1 MCGKMFWV
9 LSKIKTDLVD
19 DVKHE
24 FYTTLLPNSD
34 CYYII
39 YIYIYIYIY
48 RPMGNILR

>member
-39 YIYIYIYIY
+39 LYYIIYIYIYIDQWV
-48 RPMGNILR
+48 IF